1 MPLFSAA
8 AVSVYLKTYECTH
21 AFGCGSV
28 SVSVSAFY
36 CGSVAVCS
44 CVRCSLHKR
53 NSRRRNSHATV
64 T

>member
-44 CVRCSLHKR
+44 CVRCSLHKGI
-53 NSRRRNSHATV
+53 HGAET
-64 T
+64 TTLP